1 LCPADAS
8 VAARRR
14 HSCLQGFFSVR
25 HSRRLLFG
33 PKTAKLELLLTPL
46 DRLPITVNDGPVGDA
61 IAALRIELKRMRME
75 RIQPNFYLST
85 GYGTV
90 EGTTNIAVGFYD
102 AHPLIREL
110 HKEYRRW
117 SYSPEEILSTLRH
130 EVGHAFCYAYKL
142 YRRKDFRVTFNV
154 RGNFFRTY
162 PATNRY
168 VERANPWSRDY
179 VNPSGDHY
187 AQKHPDDDFAETF
200 TVWFTTSSTWRRKY
214 RRFPGALK
222 KLAYVDTMVRQLRR
236 RDPELTN
243 DPDLLDEP
251 ITEFTINLAEF
262 LRAKNIQRY
271 RRGAM
276 GYVDGDLRRLF
287 HKTPARARTRE
298 NYLPAGEYL
307 KEHRP
312 LLMKWILA
320 SVKLDELA
328 VKDLLDKLQ
337 HRARDLR
344 LSLHRRERET
354 KLLELAAY
362 ISHRCTLYAATGSY
376 FG

>member
-1 LCPADAS
+1 
-8 VAARRR
+8 VI
-14 HSCLQGFFSVR
+14 VR

-33 PKTAKLELLLTPL
+33 PKTIKLELLLSPL
-46 DRLPITVNDGPVGDA
+46 SRLHLTVNDGPAGDA
-61 IAALRIELKRMRME
+61 IAILREDLKRMKLE

-117 SYSPEEILSTLRH
+117 SYSPEEILATLRH
-130 EVGHAFCYAYKL
+130 EIGHAFCYAYKL
-142 YRRKDFRVTFNV
+142 YRRKDFREMFNV
-154 RGNFFRTY
+154 RGHFFHTY
-162 PATNRY
+162 PVTDRY

-200 TVWFTTSSTWRRKY
+200 CVWFTARRTWRKKY

-222 KLAYVDTMVRQLRR
+222 KLSYLDALVRELRR
-236 RDPELTN
+236 KNPELEN
-243 DPDLLDEP
+243 DPLLLDEP
-251 ITEFTINLAEF
+251 VSEMPISLAKF

-271 RRGAM
+271 RRGAT
-276 GYVDGDLRRLF
+276 GFVDGDLRRLF
-287 HKTPARARTRE
+287 HKKPSRARTLQNYLLADDYLRE
-298 NYLPAGEYL
+298 N
-307 KEHRP
+307 RP
-312 LLMKWILA
+312 FLMKRVVA
-320 SVKLDELA
+320 STKVDPLT
-328 VKDLLDKLQ
+328 VKDLLDKCQ
-337 HRARDLR
+337 HRAKDLQ
-344 LSLHRRERET
+344 LALHKRERET
-354 KLLELAAY
+354 KLVELAAY
-362 ISHRCTLYAATGSY
+362 ISHRCALYQATGSY